1 MKTLYVCFWF
11 ALGFVFAEFLF
22 WVVFGVDAR
31 MSKVTREHIR
41 LDDDGGDGRL
51 MMVGEGPPLMP
62 GVMPMPMMA

>member
-1 MKTLYVCFWF
+1 MNTLYVCFWF

-31 MSKVTREHIR
+31 MSKVTREHIK
-41 LDDDGGDGRL
+41 LDDD
-51 MMVGEGPPLMP
+51 GPPLMP